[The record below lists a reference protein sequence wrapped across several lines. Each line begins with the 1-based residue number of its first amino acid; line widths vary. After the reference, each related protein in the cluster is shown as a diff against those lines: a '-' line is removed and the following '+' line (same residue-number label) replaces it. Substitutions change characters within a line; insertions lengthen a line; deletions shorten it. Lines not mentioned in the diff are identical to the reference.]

1 MCIFLNNQLLC
12 NHKGKGKYGG
22 YCYKHRRNYLVNDHQ
37 LIDRTK
43 FTGQC
48 SDYLKK
54 DIIYTIS
61 RITNNIP
68 VKDISTNKQDLFKVL
83 VVMFHRLQSFHEK
96 ETLSKIIYIQ
106 RFYKQRSIYLYQELR
121 GEGFLHPNVCNNET
135 DFFTYETHQE
145 IDPKY
150 FFSYKDSKGFIWFFD
165 IRSFIKLIE
174 MNQTNPYTR
183 EELPEDIIENATNLF
198 KKLGLQEEEPEI
210 LFQTREKRI
219 HQKTIDIFSKIE
231 QFGYECNFQWFL
243 RLRRRELR
251 NLYKNLED
259 IWNYRLQL
267 TYEIKSRIAP
277 PNGLVF
283 TTSFQEVM
291 GMDKQDLQEL
301 ILQEILKF
309 DGAVQDSDKKLGFM
323 YFIIGLGSVSLDCHN
338 SHPWLLYV

>member
-1 MCIFLNNQLLC
+1 
-12 NHKGKGKYGG
+12 
-22 YCYKHRRNYLVNDHQ
+22 
-37 LIDRTK
+37 
-43 FTGQC
+43 
-48 SDYLKK
+48 
-54 DIIYTIS
+54 
-61 RITNNIP
+61 
-68 VKDISTNKQDLFKVL
+68 
-83 VVMFHRLQSFHEK
+83 
-96 ETLSKIIYIQ
+96 
-106 RFYKQRSIYLYQELR
+106 
-121 GEGFLHPNVCNNET
+121 
-135 DFFTYETHQE
+135 
-145 IDPKY
+145 
-150 FFSYKDSKGFIWFFD
+150 
-165 IRSFIKLIE
+165 

-283 TTSFQEVM
+283 TTSIQEVM